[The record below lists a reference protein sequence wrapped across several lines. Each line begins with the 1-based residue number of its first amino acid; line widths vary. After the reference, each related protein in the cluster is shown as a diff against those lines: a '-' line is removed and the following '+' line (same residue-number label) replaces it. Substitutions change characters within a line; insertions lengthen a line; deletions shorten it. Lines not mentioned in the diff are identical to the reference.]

1 MSPTLAR
8 APARG
13 ERRRDRL
20 RQWRVASRAPLIVA
34 GAAVAALAGA
44 SPAPAPPP
52 SIRVLVFTKTAAF
65 RHTSIPVA
73 ISTFRELGT
82 RNALAVDA
90 TEDAAAF
97 TDAGLARYD
106 VVAFV
111 LTTGDVLDGAQQAAL
126 QRFVRAGGGF
136 VGVHSASDTE
146 HDWPWYGGLVGAFFR
161 AHPAIQSA
169 AVDIARV
176 RDLSTARLPPRWV
189 RTDEWYAFT
198 SPPRDVGVLATL
210 DETSYAPGDAGM
222 GGNHPIAWSH
232 AYDGGRAWYTA
243 LGHTEASYAEPL
255 FRAHLLGGILY
266 AAGFDA
272 PRIDSLAVKVRDGRV
287 SVAVRHSRCRACRA
301 ELRAGGRVT
310 PLSESV
316 TAARG
321 TSGRLAPG
329 RRRVTVTLV
338 EPTSGLRASAARV
351 VRV

>member
-1 MSPTLAR
+1 
-8 APARG
+8 
-13 ERRRDRL
+13 
-20 RQWRVASRAPLIVA
+20 VASRTLLICA
-34 GAAVAALAGA
+34 GAAAAALVAAA
-44 SPAPAPPP
+44 PAPAPPTP
-52 SIRVLVFTKTAAF
+52 IRVLVFTKTAAF

-73 ISTFRELGT
+73 ISTFRDLGV

-97 TDAGLARYD
+97 SDARLARYD

-111 LTTGDVLDGAQQAAL
+111 LTTGDVLDDSQQAAF
-126 QRFVRAGGGF
+126 QRFVRGGGGF

-176 RDLSTARLPPRWV
+176 RDLSTARLPRRWV

-198 SPPRDVGVLATL
+198 SPPRGVGVLATL
-210 DETSYAPGDAGM
+210 DETSYAPGETAM
-222 GGNHPIAWSH
+222 GGSHPIAWSH

-243 LGHTEASYAEPL
+243 LGHTESSYGEPL

-266 AAGFDA
+266 AAGYDA
-272 PRIDSLAVKVRDGRV
+272 PRITSLAVQARDRRVRV
-287 SVAVRHSRCRACRA
+287 TVRHSRCRACRVD
-301 ELRAGGRVT
+301 LRVGSTTTTLREIETV
-310 PLSESV
+310 
-316 TAARG
+316 ARG
-321 TSGRLAPG
+321 TSCRLAPG
-329 RRRVTVTLV
+329 RRRVSVTLV
-338 EPTSGLRASAARV
+338 EPASGLRATATRV

>member
-1 MSPTLAR
+1 
-8 APARG
+8 
-13 ERRRDRL
+13 
-20 RQWRVASRAPLIVA
+20 VASRALLICA
-34 GAAVAALAGA
+34 GAAAAGLVAAA
-44 SPAPAPPP
+44 PAPAPPTP
-52 SIRVLVFTKTAAF
+52 IRVLVFTKTAAF

-73 ISTFRELGT
+73 ISTLRELGA

-111 LTTGDVLDGAQQAAL
+111 LTTGDVLDDSQQAAF
-126 QRFVRAGGGF
+126 QRFVHAGGGF

-161 AHPAIQSA
+161 THPAIQSA

-176 RDLSTARLPPRWV
+176 RDLSTARLPRRWV

-198 SPPRDVGVLATL
+198 SPPREVRVLATL
-210 DETSYAPGDAGM
+210 GETSYAPGEAAM
-222 GGNHPIAWSH
+222 GGDHPIAWSH

-243 LGHTEASYAEPL
+243 LGHTEASYGEPL
-255 FRAHLLGGILY
+255 FRAHLLRGILS

-272 PRIDSLAVKVRDGRV
+272 PRIDSLAVTARGGRV
-287 SVAVRHSRCRACRA
+287 SVVVRHSRCRACRA
-301 ELRAGGRVT
+301 ELRTGGRVT
-310 PLSESV
+310 TLRESDTV
-316 TAARG
+316 ARG

-338 EPTSGLRASAARV
+338 EPTSGLRASAVRI